1 MPQEEKVQIKECAMQ
16 LLSRVGVNIVMH
28 VLIKIVFLTR

>member
-16 LLSRVGVNIVMH
+16 LLSSVSVD
-28 VLIKIVFLTR
+28 VLVKKTKLS